1 MTFLRVAVA
10 GLLLVPI
17 AAAAELSTLD
27 GKKVN
32 GEIVS
37 IIENELTF
45 KSATGSDE
53 KYLVTTISAVTVG
66 PAPKGLASGTKHTI
80 VELTDGSVF
89 RCESIAVKGTSVEMK
104 LLGASPRTVSVPM
117 TSVFSINRE
126 AGDLKLEQDFRR
138 LVRGRSAYDR
148 FVFKRKTKNDQGA
161 DVEELDAVEGTF
173 GDGDAEAGTV
183 KFIKA
188 GPAGKVD
195 PKDTEPKESDLRMT
209 QVSGMI
215 FTRRPVEKVAPAMCK
230 VIDADGHE
238 LVAQAVAKT
247 PTGYAVT
254 TVSDVKFDLAANQV
268 SKFDFAAGSVK
279 YLSDLEPIALE
290 QSGTNPEPYQKDKN
304 LDKQPIRLVTEPG
317 TAKPAEVFP
326 KGLTLKAKTVV
337 TYELK
342 GQYKTLRALAGV
354 DADPQNEAPSQVR
367 LTIDDGTNVLYKGV
381 IKKGERPVEL
391 TLSVQNVEKLKITA
405 ESDGSGSDFGNQ
417 VSLANARV
425 VK

>member
-1 MTFLRVAVA
+1 MTFLRVAFA

-17 AAAAELSTLD
+17 AAASELATLD
-27 GKKVN
+27 GKKLT

-37 IIENELTF
+37 IVDNELTF
-45 KSATGSDE
+45 KSATGDE
-53 KYLVTTISAVTVG
+53 KFLVTAISAVTVG
-66 PAPKGLASGTKHTI
+66 PAPKALASGTRHTV

-89 RCESIAVKGTSVEMK
+89 RCESIAVKGKAVEMK
-104 LLGASPRTVSVPM
+104 LLGSSPRTVSVPM
-117 TSVFSINRE
+117 ASVFSINRE

-148 FVFKRKTKNDQGA
+148 FVYKRKTKNDQGTE
-161 DVEELDAVEGTF
+161 VEELDAYQGTF
-173 GDGDAEAGTV
+173 GDGDAEAGTI
-183 KFIKA
+183 KFIAAPPEKA
-188 GPAGKVD
+188 D

-209 QVSGMI
+209 NVSGMI
-215 FTRRPVEKVAPAMCK
+215 FNRRPAEKVAPAMCK

-254 TVSDVKFDLAANQV
+254 TVSEVKFDLAANQV

-317 TAKPAEVFP
+317 TAKATEVFP
-326 KGLTLKAKTVV
+326 KGLTLKAKTVI

-381 IKKGERPVEL
+381 IKKGEKPVEL
-391 TLSVQNVEKLKITA
+391 ALSVQNVEKLKITA
-405 ESDGSGSDFGNQ
+405 ESDVPGSDFGNQ

>member
-1 MTFLRVAVA
+1 MTFLRVASA

-17 AAAAELSTLD
+17 ATAAELATLD
-27 GKKVN
+27 GKKVT

-37 IIENELTF
+37 IVDNELTF
-45 KSATGSDE
+45 KSTTGEE
-53 KYLVTTISAVTVG
+53 KFLVTAISAVTVG
-66 PAPKGLASGTKHTI
+66 PAPKGLASGTKHTV

-89 RCESIAVKGTSVEMK
+89 RCESISLKGKAVEMK

-138 LVRGRSAYDR
+138 LVRGRSTYDR
-148 FVFKRKTKNDQGA
+148 FVYKRKTKNDQS
-161 DVEELDAVEGTF
+161 VEVDELDAVEGTF
-173 GDGDAEAGTV
+173 GEGDAEAATV
-183 KFIKA
+183 KFTRA
-188 GPAGKVD
+188 VVA
-195 PKDTEPKESDLRMT
+195 KDGEPKESDLRMIN
-209 QVSGMI
+209 VSGMI
-215 FTRRPVEKVAPAMCK
+215 FNQRPAEKVAPAMCK

-254 TVSDVKFDLAANQV
+254 TVSEVKFDLAANQV

-317 TAKPAEVFP
+317 TAKPAEAFP
-326 KGLTLKAKTVV
+326 KGLTLKAKTVI

-354 DADPQNEAPSQVR
+354 DADPQNEANSQVR

-381 IKKGERPVEL
+381 IKKGEKPVEL

-405 ESDGSGSDFGNQ
+405 ESDVPGSDFGNQ